1 MRLGI
6 IFCLSLLCFG
16 SISSQGIEFFEGSWE
31 EALAESEKTEKLIF
45 VDAYATWCG
54 PCKKM
59 AKNTFTDETVG
70 DYFNN
75 NFIALKIDME
85 QPMGREFGQKYP
97 VSAYPTLFFIDSKGE
112 TVKKTTGYKDVNKLL
127 SLGEAASGSAD
138 FSSKYAALYDEGARD
153 YDTVYKYVNALSKAG
168 KPCLK
173 IANDY
178 LNSDHKMTEDQRME
192 FLLAGLTD
200 ADSRVFD
207 MVMDMSTPIIA
218 KHGQEAF
225 NTSILAA
232 AEKTTVKAIDNDY
245 KDLIDE
251 TTTKL
256 KEYDKKI
263 GVKYEMEAYME
274 YLGAYKDYKA
284 FSNIYS
290 TYYKKVA
297 KNNVDGCLLLNKML
311 SKYFLDHPE
320 TADLQLTNLETIV
333 DIEPTEKAYLSIVS
347 YYFSKK
353 RFDEAYETTIN
364 AIKSLEKKGVG
375 VAQLQKHQKAL
386 EQKIK

>member
-6 IFCLSLLCFG
+6 ILGLSILCFG
-16 SISSQGIEFFEGSWE
+16 SIRSQGIDFFDGSWE
-31 EALAESEKTEKLIF
+31 EALAESERTEKLIF

-85 QPMGREFGQKYP
+85 QPMGRQFGQDYP
-97 VSAYPTLFFIDSKGE
+97 VSAYPTLFFIDSKGDV
-112 TVKKTTGYKDVNKLL
+112 VKKTTGFKDVTKLL
-127 SLGEAASGSAD
+127 GLGETALGSAD
-138 FSSKYAALYDEGARD
+138 FSTKYAVLYQEGARD

-178 LNSDHKMTEDQRME
+178 LSSDHQMTDDQLME

-200 ADSRVFD
+200 ADSRIFD
-207 MVMDMSTPIIA
+207 MVMEMRTAIVA

-225 NTSILAA
+225 DTAILDAA
-232 AEKTTVKAIDNDY
+232 AKTTTKAIDNDY
-245 KDLIDE
+245 KILIDE

-256 KEYDKKI
+256 KQYDKKI
-263 GVKYEMEAYME
+263 GAKYEMEANME
-274 YLGAYKDYKA
+274 YDGAYKNHKA
-284 FSNIYS
+284 FANTYS
-290 TYYKKVA
+290 TYYKKIA
-297 KNNVDGCLLLNKML
+297 KNDVNGCYRLNKLL
-311 SKYFLDHPE
+311 SSYFVDHPE
-320 TADLQLTNLETIV
+320 TEELLLTNLQTIV

-347 YYFSKK
+347 YYTSRK
-353 RFDEAYETTIN
+353 RFDEAYQTTQD
-364 AIKSLEKKGVG
+364 AIKALEKNDTDVT
-375 VAQLQKHQKAL
+375 QLKKHLKAL
-386 EQKIK
+386 EQRLK